1 MTNSQSL
8 MPSENS
14 SLSRLAILL
23 LVLTAGALFCAVHI
37 LNGWLLQSIEVTD
50 HISFLYLPSFLRI
63 INVLVLGMLWG
74 TAGTAVGG
82 SLLFFYMQDS
92 LLLSVLNTLVSA
104 GSVVLTVWC
113 MQILQQRKLSLTRLS
128 DLLLLAL
135 FNALLNAL
143 LHHLVWAEVDPN
155 QLVSPNQLLYMMVG
169 DINGAIVG
177 ALALRWLAT
186 HTGIIHYARKKASTE
201 TTQ

>member
-1 MTNSQSL
+1 MTNSPSF
-8 MPSENS
+8 MPTENNR
-14 SLSRLAILL
+14 LSGLAILL

-82 SLLFFYMQDS
+82 ALLFFYMQDS

-104 GSVVLTVWC
+104 GSAALTVWC

-128 DLLLLAL
+128 DLLQLAL

-143 LHHLVWAEVDPN
+143 LHHLVWAELAPN
-155 QLVSPNQLLYMMVG
+155 QLVSPNQLVYMMVG

-186 HTGIIHYARKKASTE
+186 HTGIIHYARQKASTE

>member
-23 LVLTAGALFCAVHI
+23 LVLTAGALFCALHI
-37 LNGWLLQSIEVTD
+37 FNGWLVQSIEVTD

-63 INVLVLGMLWG
+63 VNVLVLGMLWG

-82 SLLFFYMQDS
+82 ALLFFYMQDS

-104 GSVVLTVWC
+104 GSAALTVWC

-143 LHHLVWAEVDPN
+143 LHHWVWAELDPN
-155 QLVSPNQLLYMMVG
+155 QLVSPNQLVYMMVG

-186 HTGIIHYARKKASTE
+186 HTGIIHYARQKASTE